1 MQRIGLICTGK
12 LKESFFVDACEE
24 YAKRLGRYCALERV
38 ELPESGDVERDGE
51 AVLKKLAPDAY
62 VVALCVEGK
71 PYSSQ
76 ELAELLRACANRGKS
91 RVCFV
96 IGGSD
101 GLSPAVKERANAR
114 VSMSRM
120 TFPHHLARVMVLE
133 QIYRAFTILEGGK
146 YHK

>member
-1 MQRIGLICTGK
+1 MLRVQLICTGK
-12 LKESFFVDACEE
+12 LKESFYIEACEE
-24 YAKRLGRYCALERV
+24 YARRLGRYCSLERI
-38 ELPESGDVERDGE
+38 ELPESGDVARDGD
-51 AVLKKLAPDAY
+51 AVLKKIPPDAF
-62 VVALCVEGK
+62 VTALCVEGK
-71 PYSSQ
+71 GYSSE
-76 ELAELLRACANRGKS
+76 ELADLLHECAIRGKS

-101 GLSPAVKERANAR
+101 GLSPEVKNRADVR
-114 VSMSRM
+114 LSMSRM